1 MSTAHLTPE
10 RRSEIAR
17 NAALAR
23 KGGGNRG
30 PAPCHA
36 PDDPTCKRCRAR
48 ASEKRCRAA
57 QKSGVFPLNFLHL
70 DALHARLGHERAR
83 WCMAKTDAERESRRV
98 TVAGIEREIQG
109 ELEFLG
115 FKKLTPAE
123 LAMSNDELL
132 AELAS

>member
-1 MSTAHLTPE
+1 MSTAHLSPE

-30 PAPCHA
+30 PAPCHS

-57 QKSGVFPLNFLHL
+57 KKSGVVTLNFLHL
-70 DALHARLGHERAR
+70 NALHARLGHERAR
-83 WCMAKTDAERESRRV
+83 WYMAKTDADLEAARV
-98 TVAGIEREIQG
+98 AVARIDREIQG
-109 ELEFLG
+109 ELALLG
-115 FKKLTPAE
+115 FGA
-123 LAMSNDELL
+123 
-132 AELAS
+132 

>member
-48 ASEKRCRAA
+48 ASEKRCRVAK
-57 QKSGVFPLNFLHL
+57 KSGVVTLNFLHL

-83 WCMAKTDAERESRRV
+83 WCMAKTAAERESRRV
-98 TVAGIEREIQG
+98 TVAGIEREIQD
-109 ELEFLG
+109 ELAFLG
-115 FKKLTPAE
+115 FGALTPAE
-123 LAMSNDELL
+123 LA
-132 AELAS
+132 A

>member
-1 MSTAHLTPE
+1 MSTRNLPPE

-57 QKSGVFPLNFLHL
+57 QKSAVFPLNFLHL

-83 WCMAKTDAERESRRV
+83 WCMAKTAAERVSRRV

-123 LAMSNDELL
+123 LTMTDEELL
-132 AELAS
+132 AEVAS

>member
-30 PAPCHA
+30 PAPCHS

-57 QKSGVFPLNFLHL
+57 QKSGLVPLNFLHL

-83 WCMAKTDAERESRRV
+83 WCMEKTTAERESRRV
-98 TVAGIEREIQG
+98 TVAGIEREIQC
-109 ELEFLG
+109 ELESLG
-115 FKKLTPAE
+115 FGA
-123 LAMSNDELL
+123 
-132 AELAS
+132 

>member
-1 MSTAHLTPE
+1 MSTRNLPPE

-36 PDDPTCKRCRAR
+36 PADLTCKRCRAR

-57 QKSGVFPLNFLHL
+57 QKSRVFPLNFLHL

>member
-57 QKSGVFPLNFLHL
+57 QKTGVFPLNFLHL

-83 WCMAKTDAERESRRV
+83 WCMAKTAAERVSRRV

-115 FKKLTPAE
+115 FEKLTPAE

>member
-23 KGGGNRG
+23 KGGGKRG
-30 PAPCHA
+30 FPPCHS

-57 QKSGVFPLNFLHL
+57 QKSGLVPPSFLHL

-109 ELEFLG
+109 ELAFLG
-115 FKKLTPAE
+115 FGA
-123 LAMSNDELL
+123 
-132 AELAS
+132 

>member
-1 MSTAHLTPE
+1 MSTAHLPPK

-57 QKSGVFPLNFLHL
+57 KKSGVFPLNFLHL
-70 DALHARLGHERAR
+70 DALHAQLGHERAR
-83 WCMAKTDAERESRRV
+83 WCMARTTAERESRRV

-123 LAMSNDELL
+123 LAMTDEELL

>member
-1 MSTAHLTPE
+1 MSTAHLPPE

-48 ASEKRCRAA
+48 ASEKRCRVAK
-57 QKSGVFPLNFLHL
+57 KSGVSPLNFLHL

-83 WCMAKTDAERESRRV
+83 WCMAKTAAERELRRV
-98 TVAGIEREIQG
+98 TVAGIEREIES

-115 FKKLTPAE
+115 FEKLTPAE

>member
-1 MSTAHLTPE
+1 MSTRNLSPE

-17 NAALAR
+17 NTALAR

-30 PAPCHA
+30 PAPCHS

-57 QKSGVFPLNFLHL
+57 QKSGLVPLNFLHL

-83 WCMAKTDAERESRRV
+83 WCMAKTTAERESGRV
-98 TVAGIEREIQG
+98 TIAGIEREIQC
-109 ELEFLG
+109 ELESLG
-115 FKKLTPAE
+115 LGA
-123 LAMSNDELL
+123 
-132 AELAS
+132 